1 MGKSIVL
8 VDICGTLYDSNTT
21 FDFLDFSIKNK
32 KYAYFRKLSKS
43 FFWKLFN
50 KISFRLLHIDITRT
64 IAVRFLKGISTEKL
78 ALKMEIFYNERLFLL
93 KQNEVFDIVNKYIS
107 EGKRVVL
114 VSATLDFISRKISDE
129 MNIKEFY
136 STTLNY
142 HDGICQGSIK
152 NDLLSNKLKFLK
164 LQGISNDLN
173 VSITDNFSDMDLLK
187 ASERSIII
195 SKKNN
200 KSRWENTLK
209 NANVLNFEM
218 ITL

>member
-21 FDFLDFSIKNK
+21 FDFLDFSIKEK
-32 KYAYFRKLSKS
+32 KYIYFRKLSKS

-64 IAVRFLKGISTEKL
+64 IAVSFLKGMSTEVL

-93 KQNEVFDIVNKYIS
+93 KQNEVLDIVKNYIS

-142 HDGICQGSIK
+142 YDGICQGSIK

-164 LQGISNDLN
+164 LQGISNDFN
-173 VSITDNFSDMDLLK
+173 VSITDNFSDMDLIK
-187 ASERSIII
+187 VSEKSIII
-195 SKKNN
+195 SKVKNLP
-200 KSRWENTLK
+200 RWESTLK
-209 NANVLNFEM
+209 KANILNFRI
-218 ITL
+218 ITF